1 MSKSRNFI
9 YTSLKHNDERGFL
22 KNFRMGISLIFLKVT
37 DEFGP
42 ARNKREKNYLRVLTM
57 K

>member
-42 ARNKREKNYLRVLTM
+42 GRNKREKNYLRVLTM